1 MNYIEYWE
9 VMGWG
14 IHSGRYSGRVFVNGT
29 IVQEFKEL
37 KKREM
42 YDLGLSY
49 GIKEY
54 KGFTY
59 G

>member
-1 MNYIEYWE
+1 MSYIEYWE
-9 VMGWG
+9 AYSWPNSV
-14 IHSGRYSGRVFVNGT
+14 RYSGRVFVNGA
-29 IVQEFKEL
+29 VVHEFKEL
-37 KKREM
+37 KKMEM
-42 YDLGLSY
+42 YDLGRSY